1 MQGIYL
7 NVSLYIYF
15 RSLYIYIYIYTCMHH
30 SLFLHTSIY
39 IYNIYLLPTCCGVR
53 PSTAGFGS
61 NNNCVRSH
69 PPMEQQRRSR
79 SRSVGRKPPPA
90 APPPARRRRHRCTG
104 NEQCLKRCREGPPGC
119 ACGTHAPRARC
130 IFVAGHRRV
139 PNHMCGTCFDWL
151 HSAAD
156 GAYGPYMAPDY
167 LAGNLYEG
175 AK

>member
-15 RSLYIYIYIYTCMHH
+15 RSLYIYIYMHA
-30 SLFLHTSIY
+30 SLPLSTYVYIY

-79 SRSVGRKPPPA
+79 SRSVGRKPVVQPPPA
-90 APPPARRRRHRCTG
+90 APPPAPVYALCR
-104 NEQCLKRCREGPPGC
+104 KRCHEGPPAC
-119 ACGTHAPRARC
+119 ACGTPGHPRARC